1 MREFSARNI
10 AILRNKFSAAH
21 LQKDAW
27 FVEDAPHVQE
37 MKELLADGKNIYV
50 WGKPGVGKTFAV
62 SVLLQQFIEEEIEE
76 RKVHYKLLH
85 MCDLGDEF
93 RRSKRFD
100 YEGDD
105 PLIDAKL
112 PYVLV
117 LDDVGA
123 EKPTEDMVNLLKR
136 ILTYRENAGKQTIFV
151 SNFSKIDLMQRL
163 NSANAVPETV
173 EAINDRMK
181 KNCQTIKFDGL
192 SRRVN

>member
-1 MREFSARNI
+1 MKQFSARDK
-10 AILRNKFSAAH
+10 AILTNKFNAAR
-21 LQKDAW
+21 LQKDAY
-27 FVEDAPHVQE
+27 FFEDAPHVQE
-37 MKELLADGKNIYV
+37 MKDLVAEGRNVYI

-62 SVLLQQFIEEEIEE
+62 SVLLQQYIEEEIEE
-76 RKVHYKLLH
+76 DTLHYRLLH
-85 MCDLGDEF
+85 VCDLEDEF

-100 YEGDD
+100 YERED

-112 PYVLV
+112 PTVLV

-136 ILTYRENAGKQTIFV
+136 ILTYRENKNKQTIFV
-151 SNFSKIDLMQRL
+151 SNFSKPDLMLRL

-181 KNCQTIKFDGL
+181 KHCSTIHFTGK
-192 SRRVN
+192 SRRVS